1 MGVRCGPG
9 GVSNPGSIGK
19 SRFVGEGCRC
29 VQEFWEFWEV
39 FGGEKGGTQV
49 GGWQVV
55 THWSDVVFFK
65 WGVSATTKAEKAAI
79 VNRGP
84 VR

>member
-1 MGVRCGPG
+1 MGVGWGLGC
-9 GVSNPGSIGK
+9 VSNPGSIGK
-19 SRFVGEGCRC
+19 RRFVREGCWC
-29 VQEFWEFWEV
+29 VQEFWKCWEV

-49 GGWQVV
+49 GGWQVG
-55 THWSDVVFFK
+55 TRWRDDVFFK
-65 WGVSATTKAEKAAI
+65 WSVSATKVENAAI